1 MATDERAELE
11 AFCADAFPRLVG
23 ALALHT
29 GDLHLAEELAQ
40 EALLR
45 ACRRWSTVGSMES
58 PGGWAYRVGVNLAS
72 NRFRRRRAA
81 RRAHRRLAARADAS
95 DGGADLSAEIAVRDA
110 LVELTDGQRQA
121 VILRFY
127 FGMSAP
133 QVAEV
138 TGSTPGAVRAL
149 IHRALGTLR
158 EALGPEMDVL
168 VDEEA
173 ADVS

>member
-1 MATDERAELE
+1 ME

-29 GDLHLAEELAQ
+29 GDVHLAEELAQ

-45 ACRRWSTVGSMES
+45 ACRKWSHVGRLES
-58 PGGWAYRVGVNLAS
+58 PGGWTYRVGVNLAS

-81 RRAHRRLAARADAS
+81 RRAHGRLAARASTGGGGGDPSDA
-95 DGGADLSAEIAVRDA
+95 IAVREA
-110 LVELTDGQRQA
+110 LAGLTDPQRQV

-127 FGMSAP
+127 FGMNAP

-149 IHRALGTLR
+149 IHRALRTLR
-158 EALGPEMDVL
+158 DELGPDVNAM

>member
-1 MATDERAELE
+1 MADERAEME

-29 GDLHLAEELAQ
+29 GDVHLAEELAQ

-45 ACRRWSTVGSMES
+45 ACRRWSTVGRMDS

-72 NRFRRRRAA
+72 NRFRRRAAA
-81 RRAHRRLAARADAS
+81 RRAHQRLAAEGNGS
-95 DGGADLSAEIAVRDA
+95 EGGGDLSDAIAVRQA
-110 LVELTDGQRQA
+110 LVQLTDVQRQA

-127 FGMSAP
+127 FGMTAP
-133 QVAEV
+133 QVADV
-138 TGSTPGAVRAL
+138 TGSTAGAVRAL
-149 IHRALGTLR
+149 IHRALATLR
-158 EALGPEMDVL
+158 EVLGPAVGVM

-173 ADVS
+173 VDVP